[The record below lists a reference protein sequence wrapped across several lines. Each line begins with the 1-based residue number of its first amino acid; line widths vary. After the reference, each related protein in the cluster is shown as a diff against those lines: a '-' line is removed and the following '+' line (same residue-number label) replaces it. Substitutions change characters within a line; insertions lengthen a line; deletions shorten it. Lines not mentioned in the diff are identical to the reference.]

1 MSHSTTIHKV
11 CTTHEVPQFRYAST
25 PLLGIN
31 IECISIKMA
40 SGNQGNVLI
49 IGASRGLGS
58 ALAKDYAEQ
67 VYYHFQELIHLCIE
81 SPQHALTTLLH
92 RAGQ

>member
-1 MSHSTTIHKV
+1 MSHSTTILKV

-40 SGNQGNVLI
+40 NQGNVLI

-67 VYYHFQELIHLCIE
+67 VYYHFQELIHLCI
-81 SPQHALTTLLH
+81 
-92 RAGQ
+92 